1 MKSYCIKTQN
11 EEIIEYLLNKLSKL
25 DFPNISYCKK
35 SFKIYY
41 NLIMHYK
48 EEDTEKFENIVI
60 SLIIDVI
67 IEFYENNKDKNYVY
81 IYNPVNPKISRKT
94 DAILINLYKNYIAK
108 DDEKEKINHILK
120 LNEIKNEQEKQ
131 ENFDLNNI
139 FNNKK
144 SEIKN
149 NNVDILPVE
158 KKRETR
164 FKKFIDK
171 IKKIFNI

>member
-1 MKSYCIKTQN
+1 MNNTYSLSYV
-11 EEIIEYLLNKLSKL
+11 EVLEILKHIPKEDYE
-25 DFPNISYCKK
+25 
-35 SFKIYY
+35 KIP
-41 NLIMHYK
+41 K
-48 EEDTEKFENIVI
+48 EK
-60 SLIIDVI
+60 

-120 LNEIKNEQEKQ
+120 LNEMKNEQEKQ

-139 FNNKK
+139 FDNKK

-149 NNVDILPVE
+149 NNVDTLPVE

-171 IKKIFNI
+171 IKKVFNI

>member
-1 MKSYCIKTQN
+1 MNNTYSLSYV
-11 EEIIEYLLNKLSKL
+11 EVLEILKHIPKEDYE
-25 DFPNISYCKK
+25 
-35 SFKIYY
+35 KIP
-41 NLIMHYK
+41 K
-48 EEDTEKFENIVI
+48 EK
-60 SLIIDVI
+60 

-120 LNEIKNEQEKQ
+120 LNEMKNEQEKQ

-164 FKKFIDK
+164 FKKIIDK

>member
-1 MKSYCIKTQN
+1 MNNTYSLSYV
-11 EEIIEYLLNKLSKL
+11 EVLEILKHIPKEDYE
-25 DFPNISYCKK
+25 
-35 SFKIYY
+35 KIP
-41 NLIMHYK
+41 K
-48 EEDTEKFENIVI
+48 EK
-60 SLIIDVI
+60 

-120 LNEIKNEQEKQ
+120 LNEMKNEQEKQ

-149 NNVDILPVE
+149 NNVDTLPVE

>member
-1 MKSYCIKTQN
+1 MNNTYSLSYV
-11 EEIIEYLLNKLSKL
+11 EVLEILKHIPKENYE
-25 DFPNISYCKK
+25 
-35 SFKIYY
+35 KIP
-41 NLIMHYK
+41 K
-48 EEDTEKFENIVI
+48 EK
-60 SLIIDVI
+60 
-67 IEFYENNKDKNYVY
+67 IEFYENNKDKNYIY
-81 IYNPVNPKISRKT
+81 IYNPVNPKILRKT

-120 LNEIKNEQEKQ
+120 LNEMKNEQEKQ

>member
-1 MKSYCIKTQN
+1 MNNTYSLSYV
-11 EEIIEYLLNKLSKL
+11 EVLEILKHIPKEDYE
-25 DFPNISYCKK
+25 
-35 SFKIYY
+35 KIP
-41 NLIMHYK
+41 K
-48 EEDTEKFENIVI
+48 EK
-60 SLIIDVI
+60 

-120 LNEIKNEQEKQ
+120 LNEMKNEQEKQ

-149 NNVDILPVE
+149 NNVDTLPVE

-171 IKKIFNI
+171 IKKIFKK

>member
-1 MKSYCIKTQN
+1 MNNTYSLSYV
-11 EEIIEYLLNKLSKL
+11 EVLEILKHIPKEDYE
-25 DFPNISYCKK
+25 
-35 SFKIYY
+35 KIP
-41 NLIMHYK
+41 K
-48 EEDTEKFENIVI
+48 EK
-60 SLIIDVI
+60 

-108 DDEKEKINHILK
+108 DDEKEKINHMLK
-120 LNEIKNEQEKQ
+120 LNEMKNEQEKQ

-139 FNNKK
+139 FDNKK

>member
-1 MKSYCIKTQN
+1 M
-11 EEIIEYLLNKLSKL
+11 
-25 DFPNISYCKK
+25 
-35 SFKIYY
+35 
-41 NLIMHYK
+41 
-48 EEDTEKFENIVI
+48 
-60 SLIIDVI
+60 
-67 IEFYENNKDKNYVY
+67 
-81 IYNPVNPKISRKT
+81 
-94 DAILINLYKNYIAK
+94 INLYKNYIAK

-120 LNEIKNEQEKQ
+120 LNEMKNEQEKQ

>member
-1 MKSYCIKTQN
+1 MNNTYSLSYV
-11 EEIIEYLLNKLSKL
+11 EVLEILKHIPKEDYE
-25 DFPNISYCKK
+25 
-35 SFKIYY
+35 KIP
-41 NLIMHYK
+41 K
-48 EEDTEKFENIVI
+48 EK
-60 SLIIDVI
+60 

-139 FNNKK
+139 FDNKK

-149 NNVDILPVE
+149 NNVDTLPVE

-171 IKKIFNI
+171 IKKVFNI

>member
-1 MKSYCIKTQN
+1 MNNTYSLSYV
-11 EEIIEYLLNKLSKL
+11 EVLEILKHIPKEDYE
-25 DFPNISYCKK
+25 
-35 SFKIYY
+35 KIP
-41 NLIMHYK
+41 K
-48 EEDTEKFENIVI
+48 EK
-60 SLIIDVI
+60 

-139 FNNKK
+139 FDNKK

-164 FKKFIDK
+164 FKKFINI
-171 IKKIFNI
+171 IKKIISI

>member
-1 MKSYCIKTQN
+1 MNNTYSLSYV
-11 EEIIEYLLNKLSKL
+11 EVLEILKHIPKEDYE
-25 DFPNISYCKK
+25 
-35 SFKIYY
+35 KIP
-41 NLIMHYK
+41 K
-48 EEDTEKFENIVI
+48 EK
-60 SLIIDVI
+60 

-120 LNEIKNEQEKQ
+120 LNEMKNEQEKQ

>member
-1 MKSYCIKTQN
+1 MNNTYSLSYV
-11 EEIIEYLLNKLSKL
+11 EVLEILKHIPKEDYE
-25 DFPNISYCKK
+25 
-35 SFKIYY
+35 KIP
-41 NLIMHYK
+41 K
-48 EEDTEKFENIVI
+48 EK
-60 SLIIDVI
+60 

-139 FNNKK
+139 FENKK
-144 SEIKN
+144 SKIKN
-149 NNVDILPVE
+149 
-158 KKRETR
+158 
-164 FKKFIDK
+164 
-171 IKKIFNI
+171 

>member
-1 MKSYCIKTQN
+1 MNNTYSLSYV
-11 EEIIEYLLNKLSKL
+11 EVLEILKHIPKEDYE
-25 DFPNISYCKK
+25 
-35 SFKIYY
+35 KIP
-41 NLIMHYK
+41 K
-48 EEDTEKFENIVI
+48 EK
-60 SLIIDVI
+60 

-120 LNEIKNEQEKQ
+120 LNEMKNEQEKQ

-139 FNNKK
+139 FDNKK

-149 NNVDILPVE
+149 NNVDTLPVE

-164 FKKFIDK
+164 FKKFINI
-171 IKKIFNI
+171 IKKIISI